1 MLRLRQLFVEA
12 TAFCSLILMFHTGIG
27 RLSGEKIT
35 VFVMVNVDV
44 HLSFLA
50 KGGRFL
56 S

>member
-1 MLRLRQLFVEA
+1 MLQLRELFVEA
-12 TAFCSLILMFHTGIG
+12 TASCFLILMFRTDTG